1 MWHKKRKDQVQ
12 NNQSQGYPE
21 DISNNIYASGSIFRC
36 DNGHWYDGEEY
47 NQCPHCG
54 SQIVI
59 DTKPKSV
66 SKDISEHSGGLPAE
80 QITLPLTELTP
91 PTEGNNVIES
101 SGKNGGNGTIG
112 IFGDNDTNSSDQSEE
127 NVDDIPQKSQDNK
140 DEHKEIINEPESKED
155 KRSLSEA
162 IKGASASSGEITT
175 SYFKRISNER
185 SASAKSETTEKSGA
199 VEKLETVPAAEP
211 VVGWL
216 VCVKGSRFGE
226 SFGIY
231 SGNNSI
237 GRNDENRIVISMDNN
252 ISRFK
257 HAIIVYE
264 PKKRNFYL
272 LPGDS
277 SGLTY
282 LNGDYVSESK
292 MIKAYDMI
300 GLGESKFMFVP
311 LCGEAFSWEDYY
323 KGE

>member
-21 DISNNIYASGSIFRC
+21 DISNNIYSSGSIFRC

-54 SQIVI
+54 SQIVVER
-59 DTKPKSV
+59 KPKNIPKEECEYSD
-66 SKDISEHSGGLPAE
+66 DI
-80 QITLPLTELTP
+80 
-91 PTEGNNVIES
+91 PTETMAQPPAYPPH
-101 SGKNGGNGTIG
+101 KTGTRG

-127 NVDDIPQKSQDNK
+127 NVDDPQRSQDNK

-185 SASAKSETTEKSGA
+185 SATAKSETTGRSEVTEKSEP
-199 VEKLETVPAAEP
+199 VLTAEP

-264 PKKRNFYL
+264 PKRRNFYL

-282 LNGDYVSESK
+282 LNDDYVSESK